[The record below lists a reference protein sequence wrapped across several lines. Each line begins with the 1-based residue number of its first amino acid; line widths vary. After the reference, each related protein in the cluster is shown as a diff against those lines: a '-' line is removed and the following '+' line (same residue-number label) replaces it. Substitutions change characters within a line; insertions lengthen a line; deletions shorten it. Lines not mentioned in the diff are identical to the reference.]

1 MSNAVNDNDQAMPAL
16 YAFADALPNA
26 ALILDRKGIICVANT
41 RVSQTL
47 GLSDDCA
54 LDGKSYWQVLPAGV
68 RELVA
73 AMQREVLIYASD
85 ARRDLEFGTPP
96 QEPRL
101 LELHLA
107 PIHSNGGP
115 PAHFCLV
122 INDASARQQVAELKR
137 LDTLKSNFLALI
149 SHELRTP
156 LTSIRGAVHLL
167 SETEPNKTESTG
179 ALVDII
185 HSNSER
191 LIRLV
196 NNLLEM
202 VTIENETFTVTRTT
216 ANIEQLIQ
224 QSLER
229 HAATA
234 ASKFATLTTECCPA
248 VAPVDPERFSQL
260 LNYLLDNALKFTPP
274 GGRISITAKQLP
286 EGALQLQVSDTG
298 CGIPAYARER
308 IFDKFY
314 QVEEAMTRCCGGT
327 GVGLFLARHIVEKH
341 GGRIWADAN
350 AEGGTDFIAVFPV
363 REEEKENEPAA
374 RR

>member
-1 MSNAVNDNDQAMPAL
+1 MNDNDQTMPAL
-16 YAFADALPNA
+16 YAFADALPSA
-26 ALILDRKGIICVANT
+26 AIILNRKGIICVANT

-47 GLSDDCA
+47 NLSDDCA
-54 LDGKSYWQVLPAGV
+54 LDGQSYWQVLPEGV
-68 RELVA
+68 RDLVA

-85 ARRDLEFGTPP
+85 ARRDLEFATPTH
-96 QEPRL
+96 EPRL

-107 PIHSNGGP
+107 PINGNGGP
-115 PAHFCLV
+115 PTHFCLV
-122 INDASARQQVAELKR
+122 INDASARQQVEELKR
-137 LDTLKSNFLALI
+137 LDVLKSNFLALI

-167 SETEPNKTESTG
+167 ADAEPSKSESSG

-202 VTIENETFTVTRTT
+202 VTIENETFTVTRTVLDVEPL
-216 ANIEQLIQ
+216 IEQA
-224 QSLER
+224 LER
-229 HAATA
+229 HAAA
-234 ASKFATLTTECCPA
+234 AAGKFATLATDGTSA
-248 VAPVDPERFSQL
+248 RAPVDPERFSQL

-274 GGRISITAKQLP
+274 GGRITVSARQLP
-286 EGALQLQVSDTG
+286 EGPMQLQVSDTG

-327 GVGLFLARHIVEKH
+327 GVGLFLAKHIVEKH
-341 GGRIWADAN
+341 GGKIWADAN
-350 AEGGTDFIAVFPV
+350 ASGGADFIAVFPALV
-363 REEEKENEPAA
+363 GEKEREPAA
-374 RR
+374 RY